1 MAFDAF
7 LKLGDIAGA
16 STDRAHKGEID
27 IGSYSFGIA
36 NTATIGS
43 ATGGAGAGKATF
55 SDFTFTTAVS
65 VASPKILM
73 ACAQGSHYPTAVLSI
88 RKAGS
93 AGGPTTTDFL
103 KITLSEVFV
112 SEYQDAAS
120 LGDDVP
126 QETVT
131 LAYGAIKVEFTPQDP
146 TGKPGAKVT
155 GGWDRRSNQPVG

>member
-1 MAFDAF
+1 MPHCVPAHPCDTRIQHE
-7 LKLGDIAGA
+7 LSA
-16 STDRAHKGEID
+16 SCFPSR
-27 IGSYSFGIA
+27 SQW
-36 NTATIGS
+36 NC
-43 ATGGAGAGKATF
+43 
-55 SDFTFTTAVS
+55 TFTRPYLS
-65 VASPKILM
+65 GKI
-73 ACAQGSHYPTAVLSI
+73 SS
-88 RKAGS
+88 S
-93 AGGPTTTDFL
+93 GGPTTTDFL